1 MKLTVQLL
9 KTYCLE
15 LEKCRMS
22 EIARIKKQIEEL
34 EAQLKNIGFLSK
46 AKPHIINEK
55 KKKLQDFKS
64 LLVVTIVTFNSEL
77 NKFVQ
82 GPFVSYF
89 VEEIRLDKFKGELF
103 SEEYFSIVNGEN
115 ITDEEREELL
125 DILNKGVLIIL
136 FRKNIERL

>member
-1 MKLTVQLL
+1 
-9 KTYCLE
+9 
-15 LEKCRMS
+15 MS

-55 KKKLQDFKS
+55 KKKLQDFTS
-64 LLVVTIVTFNSEL
+64 LLSPTISAINFQLEKL
-77 NKFVQ
+77 VQ
-82 GPFVSYF
+82 EPFVTYF
-89 VEEIRLDKFKGELF
+89 VVEIRLDKFKGELF

-125 DILNKGVLIIL
+125 GILNKGTLIIL
-136 FRKNIERL
+136 FVKNSQD

>member
-1 MKLTVQLL
+1 
-9 KTYCLE
+9 
-15 LEKCRMS
+15 MS

>member
-1 MKLTVQLL
+1 
-9 KTYCLE
+9 
-15 LEKCRMS
+15 MS

-55 KKKLQDFKS
+55 KKKLQDFTS
-64 LLVVTIVTFNSEL
+64 LLSPTISAINFQLEKL
-77 NKFVQ
+77 VQ
-82 GPFVSYF
+82 EPFVTYF
-89 VEEIRLDKFKGELF
+89 VVEIRLDKFKGELF

-125 DILNKGVLIIL
+125 GILNKGTLIIL

>member
-1 MKLTVQLL
+1 MA
-9 KTYCLE
+9 
-15 LEKCRMS
+15 